1 MALVRPQSMIITLYG
16 DYVRNTGGC
25 IGISS
30 LIQLLGHFGL
40 SPRAVRSAV
49 SRMKRDDLL
58 TIDRCKGRSFYALTR
73 KSAKILEEGAARIFH
88 FPAPSAPWDG
98 CWRMVTYSIPEN
110 EREVRDRL
118 RRELSW
124 LGFGMLTIAT
134 WVSPYDRCTEIESL
148 ADSLGARAYIEM
160 FTARH
165 DGFAENQAI
174 VARCWDLDSI
184 NNQYAAFVRK
194 FKPMYDKHCRI
205 LAQGKDLE
213 SSQYF
218 VNRLTLIHEFRRFP
232 YTDPN
237 LPAELLPA
245 DWRGAE
251 TATLF
256 RQYHDLLSD
265 KANAYFLAACKMT
278 GNA

>member
-1 MALVRPQSMIITLYG
+1 MAMVRPQSMIITLYG
-16 DYVRNTGGC
+16 DYVRTTGGC

-30 LIQLLGHFGL
+30 LIQLLGHFGF

-58 TIDRCKGRSFYALTR
+58 AIDRRKGRSYYALTR
-73 KSAKILEEGAARIFH
+73 KSATILEEGAARIFH
-88 FPAPSAPWDG
+88 FPTHSTPWDR

-110 EREVRDRL
+110 ERAVRDRL
-118 RRELSW
+118 RRGLSW
-124 LGFGMLTIAT
+124 LGFGMLTVAT
-134 WVSPYDRCTEIESL
+134 WVSPYDRRAEVESL
-148 ADSLGARAYIEM
+148 ADGLGARAHIEF

-165 DGFAENQAI
+165 DGFADDQTI
-174 VARCWDLDSI
+174 VARCWDLESI

-194 FKPMYDKHCRI
+194 FKPMYEKQRRI

-213 SSQYF
+213 PSQYF

-237 LPAELLPA
+237 LPVELLPV

-251 TATLF
+251 AATLF
-256 RQYHDLLSD
+256 RQYHDLLSE
-265 KANAYFLAACKMT
+265 KANTYFLSVCKMT
-278 GNA
+278 GGA